1 MDNTKDREKIAK
13 QIAKTSDSIRKKYR
27 ALKIGKIAEDTALEK
42 RFKPIVEPLK
52 QIVEKTEESQSIKR
66 EAKDLGIKKKR
77 EDSDDD
83 NDNDI
88 TTTTTTDKDSYW
100 TDVGWLKLT
109 PQSKK
114 QRTTKELEAA
124 SDSLVFEST
133 PIQPSKDPS
142 KEPPLFLQK
151 EDVFETKDVSEPSF
165 ETTIKQ
171 SLQTQQG
178 REALHNQ
185 LGPLGQK
192 YVSSL
197 LDDNGKND
205 TFDRVY
211 GVYFDKTNGAMLGD
225 KKFDVDK
232 NDSIIID
239 NVRYNGTPGLYE
251 LIFKRLPD
259 DAVFTED
266 DKQTY
271 KSILLTTNA
280 HRRGHSAHNPIKGN
294 RGSKYINI
302 IAPLV
307 STYGSSGRKKGAGVS
322 NIPTAM
328 KLNDNKID
336 YVHWDDPNELVDR
349 LRLLDASHRAGNNA
363 HDNEML
369 SIIEEL
375 REAGIIIN

>member
-13 QIAKTSDSIRKKYR
+13 QIAQTSNSIRKKYR

-52 QIVEKTEESQSIKR
+52 QIVEKTEESQSIKK
-66 EAKDLGIKKKR
+66 EAKDLGFILDGCWMSKKR
-77 EDSDDD
+77 
-83 NDNDI
+83 
-88 TTTTTTDKDSYW
+88 
-100 TDVGWLKLT
+100 
-109 PQSKK
+109 
-114 QRTTKELEAA
+114 RTTKELKAT

-151 EDVFETKDVSEPSF
+151 EDVFETKDASEPSF
-165 ETTIKQ
+165 ETAIKQ

-192 YVSSL
+192 YVSLL

-211 GVYFDKTNGAMLGD
+211 GVYFDKTNGAILGD

-307 STYGSSGRKKGAGVS
+307 STYGSSGRKKDAGVS

-336 YVHWDDPNELVDR
+336 YVHWDDPNKLVDR